1 MTPNP
6 SIERTSSGRL
16 IRGCYGV
23 CSLEQPRC
31 QPFGQPDAPVHAFN
45 SASASAARRLPSTLA
60 VSSRRSDTLAHA
72 PERRAC
78 TRRADQG
85 SRLLAFAKSSGRS
98 FQSHRVCSL
107 GYTQENWERLRDDL
121 LAIAR
126 SGTASAI
133 PPGEFGQKFE
143 VGGIL
148 VGPSG
153 RSGEFSTVWL
163 VRTGEDFP
171 RFVTAFPR

>member
-1 MTPNP
+1 MLPNAERALVAPTKVRDYLLSP
-6 SIERTSSGRL
+6 SHPVGRFKAT
-16 IRGCYGV
+16 V
-23 CSLEQPRC
+23 
-31 QPFGQPDAPVHAFN
+31 
-45 SASASAARRLPSTLA
+45 
-60 VSSRRSDTLAHA
+60 
-72 PERRAC
+72 
-78 TRRADQG
+78 
-85 SRLLAFAKSSGRS
+85 FA
-98 FQSHRVCSL
+98 SL

-143 VGGIL
+143 VSGIL